1 MSATPHLVFELPL
14 VGCHRIEASAGT
26 GKTFTLA
33 LLHTRLVIERGLSVR
48 QILAVTFTN
57 AAAQELRA
65 RLRRQLDLAAR
76 LAARGTCALRALRD
90 DASAANEQRLTVQL
104 ILRRL
109 DDEPGERLAARLRE
123 ASAQMDLAAVF
134 TIHGLCQRVL
144 GEQAL
149 AAGEALQARELLG
162 SERSLWEEVAHDI
175 WRQWSR
181 AGADATRLLDLWA
194 SPQALAADLP
204 ELLRA
209 QRLLPAS
216 AAVDAGAEP
225 RAQQA
230 AAALREAW
238 REHGAAAQA
247 AVAVARE
254 RKVLNG
260 NKLQTKTL
268 QALWQA
274 LAQFADDPLLTA
286 PETKA
291 LEKLRPEFLRE
302 CANDGHAA
310 EVPTLP
316 LFEII
321 AQFLDADAAQ
331 QRAQAQARANLL
343 QRLREEAAV
352 RLARHK
358 RERGQWGFDDL
369 IAGVAN
375 ALQGPHREALAQA
388 LRRQY
393 PVALVDEF
401 QDTDARQWQIF
412 RRLYVDPP
420 AADDADAAPT
430 ALMLIGDPKQAIYRF
445 RGGDVH
451 TYHRAGRSAAS
462 THALDANFRSRPGVL
477 AAIHALFARGGVTPF
492 GDGETRFPAV
502 HAGGHVA
509 DADFLLGDAPAPAMH
524 LWQLPLDA
532 ADCTQGSTKTPPRIK
547 ADSARALATQAT
559 VARIHA
565 LLGAP
570 QARLRDG
577 DAWRPVQPGDIAV
590 LVNTH
595 TQAALV
601 QAALAAA
608 GIPAVTAGR
617 ASLYASEQAR
627 ELLWLLQALRD
638 LGHDGRLRCA
648 LLSVLLGQDAATV
661 AALDADESAHRQWL
675 DRFAQWRQRWETRGP
690 LAMLGDRIADAAPR
704 LLALADG
711 ERRLSNYLQL
721 AEQLQEA
728 SVTALGHAGLVD
740 WLAQRIALAD
750 DRDETQQLRLESDA
764 LRVRI
769 LTLHKAK
776 GLEFALVFLPFV
788 ALPAS
793 GGRAQGLALIEC
805 ESDDGDDRNGGRVL
819 HARLPGLNDADYAR
833 AKASAHA
840 EAQAEQLRLLYV
852 GLTRARHAL
861 WLACG
866 AIHQGEHSALMQL
879 LGGGAAVSDATL
891 TQTLATLA
899 ADSGGR
905 IVCEAWPERRSTA
918 PGRREREAQH
928 PLPYREAVR
937 ILRRDWW
944 VYSFSQLA
952 HAEGGGEDSERG
964 AEDESR
970 PPPETDPDRAP
981 PSPFVGT
988 RFGNVLH
995 AALERIDFARWRA
1008 APEAWA
1014 GAEVAPRG
1022 QAEVLCEALRDGGFD
1037 RDTLLG
1043 EGSRLLARLIGH
1055 TLNVALPEGV
1065 RLCELGADSRR
1076 NELEF
1081 HFALQPVAV
1090 AALLAL
1096 LHRHGLLPQRHGFG
1110 ARERIEGLM
1119 TGKIDLVYTHA
1130 GRWYLLDY
1138 KSNRLPGYAPAEI
1151 AAAMIHGE
1159 YDLQYL
1165 IYTLALHRW
1174 LRFRLPG
1181 YRYAEHFGGVRY
1193 LFCRGLD
1200 ALRADAPGVFACR
1213 PDAALVDALDALF
1226 GHAHGEPA

>member
-1 MSATPHLVFELPL
+1 MNAIPHPVFALPL

-57 AAAQELRA
+57 AATQELRA
-65 RLRRQLDLAAR
+65 RLRRQLDLAAD
-76 LAARGTCALRALRD
+76 LAARSAGTLQALSD
-90 DASAANEQRLTVQL
+90 DPHGASDQRLTAQL

-149 AAGEALQARELLG
+149 AAGEALQSRALLS
-162 SERSLWEEVAHDI
+162 SERSLLEEVAHDI

-181 AGADATRLLDLWA
+181 DGADATRLLGLWA
-194 SPQALAADLP
+194 SPQALADELP
-204 ELLRA
+204 TLLRA
-209 QRLLPAS
+209 PRLLPAI
-216 AAVDAGAEP
+216 AVFDDTATA

-230 AAALREAW
+230 ADALRASW
-238 REHGAAAQA
+238 RSHGHDAQA
-247 AVAVARE
+247 DVMAAHAA
-254 RKVLNG
+254 KVFNG
-260 NKLQTKTL
+260 NRLRSARL
-268 QALWQA
+268 LDLWRA
-274 LAQFADDPLLTA
+274 LAQFADDLASNA
-286 PETKA
+286 PDTDA
-291 LEKLRPEFLRE
+291 LDKLRPESLRDY
-302 CANDGHAA
+302 ANRGREA
-310 EVPTLP
+310 EVPMSP
-316 LFEII
+316 LFDAI
-321 AQFLDADAAQ
+321 AQFLDAQHAQ

-343 QRLREEAAV
+343 QRLRGEAAE
-352 RLARHK
+352 RLTQHK

-369 IAGVAN
+369 IAALAN
-375 ALQGPHREALAQA
+375 ALQGPQQEALART
-388 LRRQY
+388 LRQQY

-420 AADDADAAPT
+420 AADDDDDDAAPT

-445 RGGDVH
+445 RGGDVL

-462 THALDANFRSRPGVL
+462 THALDANFRSRPRVL
-477 AAIHALFARGGVTPF
+477 AAIATLFARGGVTPF
-492 GDGETRFPAV
+492 GDDQTRFPAV
-502 HAGGHVA
+502 LPGGNVA
-509 DADFLLGDAPAPAMH
+509 DADFQLGDAPAPALH
-524 LWQLPLDA
+524 LWQLPLDQ
-532 ADCTQGSTKTPPRIK
+532 ADCTQGSANNPPRIK
-547 ADSARALATQAT
+547 ADSARSLATQAT
-559 VARIHA
+559 VARIHT
-565 LLGAP
+565 LLGDP

-577 DAWRPVQPGDIAV
+577 EALRAVQPSDVAV
-590 LVNTH
+590 LVNNH
-595 TQAALV
+595 AQAGLV
-601 QAALAAA
+601 QQALAAA
-608 GIPAVTAGR
+608 DIPAVTAGR

-627 ELLWLLQALRD
+627 ELLWLLEALRD
-638 LGHDGRLRCA
+638 LGHEGRLRCA
-648 LLSVLLGQDAATV
+648 LLSVLLGQDAAVV
-661 AALDADESAHRQWL
+661 AALDADEAAHRQWL
-675 DRFAQWRQRWETRGP
+675 DRFAQWRQRWDALGP
-690 LAMLGDRIADAAPR
+690 LAMLQERVAEAAPR
-704 LLALADG
+704 LLALTDG

-728 SVTALGHAGLVD
+728 SASALGNAGLVD

-764 LRVRI
+764 QRVRI

-776 GLEFALVFLPFV
+776 GLEFALVLLPFV
-788 ALPAS
+788 GLPVA
-793 GGRAQGLALIEC
+793 GARGQGLGLIEC
-805 ESDDGDDRNGGRVL
+805 EADDDDDGGRVL
-819 HARLPGLNDADYAR
+819 HARFPGLNDDAY
-833 AKASAHA
+833 AKARDIAHA

-866 AIHQGEHSALMQL
+866 AIHLGEHSALMQL
-879 LGGGAAVSDATL
+879 LSGGAAVSDATL
-891 TQTLATLA
+891 TQTLAALA
-899 ADSGGR
+899 ADSGDS
-905 IVCEAWPERRSTA
+905 IVCEAWPELPSNGPMRRQ
-918 PGRREREAQH
+918 REAQH
-928 PLPYREAVR
+928 PLPYRDAVR

-952 HAEGGGEDSERG
+952 HADSGHHDSERG
-964 AEDESR
+964 AEDEAST
-970 PPPETDPDRAP
+970 PPATEAP
-981 PSPFVGT
+981 ATLSPFVGT

-995 AALERIDFARWRA
+995 AALERVDFTHWRA
-1008 APEAWA
+1008 APNAWA
-1014 GAEVAPRG
+1014 GADAAPLG
-1022 QAEVLCEALRDGGFD
+1022 QAPILREALREGGFEGEAV
-1037 RDTLLG
+1037 LG
-1043 EGSRLLARLIGH
+1043 EGSRLLAGLVGH
-1055 TLNVALPEGV
+1055 TLNQRLPEGV
-1065 RLCELGADSRR
+1065 RLCELGIAQRR
-1076 NELEF
+1076 SELEF
-1081 HFALQPVAV
+1081 HFALQPVAIS
-1090 AALLAL
+1090 ALLEL
-1096 LHRHGLLPQRHGFG
+1096 LHRHGLLKQRHGFG

-1130 GRWYLLDY
+1130 DRWYLLDY
-1138 KSNRLPGYAPAEI
+1138 KSNRLPGYAPADV

-1200 ALRADAPGVFACR
+1200 ATRDDAPGVFACR
-1213 PDAALVDALDALF
+1213 PDAALVSALDTLF
-1226 GHAHGEPA
+1226 GHAPEYAP